1 MMTIPVYLERQ
12 ILTAAHQNKI
22 APDKLVEQAI
32 IEYLDDLEDIA
43 AIELAKKEIE
53 RGESRLLTLAEF
65 KKELNELVD

>member
-12 ILTAAHQNKI
+12 ILNAAQQNQI

-32 IEYLDDLEDIA
+32 IEYLEDLEDIA
-43 AIELAKKEIE
+43 AIELAKQEIE

-65 KKELNELVD
+65 KKELNELVG